1 MHRQFLA
8 VSLAVALFFC
18 TTACSRKPDYDV
30 LIVKGTVV
38 DGSGSP
44 GIRADV
50 AVQGDR
56 IVKVGDLR
64 NARARKTIDATG
76 LVVAPGFID
85 MLGQSELIGLVD
97 PRVPSK
103 IHQGI
108 TTEITGEGE
117 SIAPLNDAL
126 IKIMQPLLEHYKLTV
141 DWRTLGEYFVR
152 FKKQGMAINLGSF
165 IGATQV
171 REYVLD
177 SENRAPTKE
186 ELEEMKSQV
195 AEGMQRGALG
205 VSTSLIYSPAIYAK
219 TDELVA
225 LAQVAARY
233 GGIYASHI
241 RNEGDH
247 VFEALDEAFQIG
259 REAGIGVEIWH
270 LKVAG
275 RDMWGKMPEVL
286 QKIENA
292 RAHGVDVG
300 ADQYPYIAAATSLA
314 ACMPPWA
321 HEGGN
326 EKLIERL
333 KDRKLRERIKKELPV
348 RSDKWESEWFDVG
361 GAPGILISSVLN
373 PKLKVYEGKRLDE
386 ISKIRGESDPMDTLL
401 NLIIEDNAQTG
412 AIYFSMSEEDVRAA
426 LRMPWVAVDC
436 DYGASNPSG
445 ILADEKPHPRAYGT
459 FPRILGKYVRE
470 EKVLPLEVA
479 IQKMTSVAARRV
491 GLRDRGMIKEGNF
504 ADIILFDPVRVS
516 DRATFEHPHQFPV
529 GIEYVLVNGRLELEH
544 GEQNAT
550 LAGQPLRGPGY
561 KP

>member
-1 MHRQFLA
+1 MQRQFF
-8 VSLAVALFFC
+8 AVAIAVVLFFC
-18 TTACSRKPDYDV
+18 SACSRKPDYDV
-30 LIVKGTVV
+30 LIVNGTVV

-44 GIRADV
+44 GVRADV
-50 AVQGDR
+50 AIQGDR
-56 IVKVGDLR
+56 IVKVGDLK
-64 NARARKTIDATG
+64 NSHAHKTIDATG

-141 DWRTLGEYFVR
+141 DWRTLEEYFAR

-195 AEGMQRGALG
+195 AVGMQRGALG

-247 VFEALDEAFQIG
+247 IFEALDEAFQIG
-259 REAGIGVEIWH
+259 REAGIRVEIWH

-286 QKIENA
+286 QKIESA
-292 RAHGVDVG
+292 RAQGVDVG

-333 KDRKLRERIKKELPV
+333 KDKKLRARIKKELPL

-373 PKLKVYEGKRLDE
+373 PKLKGYEGKRLDE
-386 ISKIRGESDPMDTLL
+386 IAKIRGDSDPMDTLM
-401 NLIIEDNAQTG
+401 NFIIEDNAQTG

-426 LRMPWVAVDC
+426 LKIPWVAVDC
-436 DYGASNPSG
+436 DYGASNPTG
-445 ILADEKPHPRAYGT
+445 VLADEKPHPRAYGT

-479 IQKMTSVAARRV
+479 IEKMTSVAARRV
-491 GLRDRGMIKEGNF
+491 GLRDRGLIKEGNF
-504 ADIILFDPVRVS
+504 ADLTLFDPGRVS
-516 DRATFEHPHQFPV
+516 DRATFENPHQFPV

>member
-1 MHRQFLA
+1 MQKQIF
-8 VSLAVALFFC
+8 AVAIAVVLFFC
-18 TTACSRKPDYDV
+18 SACSRQPDYDV
-30 LIVKGTVV
+30 LIVNGTVV

-50 AVQGDR
+50 AIQHDR

-64 NARARKTIDATG
+64 NGRARKTIDATG

-141 DWRTLGEYFVR
+141 DWRTLEEYFAR

-247 VFEALDEAFQIG
+247 IFEALDEAFQIG

-292 RAHGVDVG
+292 RAHGVNVG
-300 ADQYPYIAAATSLA
+300 ADQYPYIAAATNLA

-326 EKLIERL
+326 EKLIGRL
-333 KDRKLRERIKKELPV
+333 KDRKLRERIKKELPF
-348 RSDKWESEWFDVG
+348 RSEKWESEWFDVG

-386 ISKIRGESDPMDTLL
+386 IARIRDESDPMDTLM
-401 NLIIEDNAQTG
+401 NFIIEDNAQTG

-436 DYGASNPSG
+436 DYGASNPTG

-459 FPRILGKYVRE
+459 FPRILGKYVRD

-479 IQKMTSVAARRV
+479 IQKMTSVAARHV

-504 ADIILFDPVRVS
+504 ADLTVFDPARVS
-516 DRATFEHPHQFPV
+516 DKATFENPHQFPV

-561 KP
+561 KQ

>member
-1 MHRQFLA
+1 MMQKQFFFI
-8 VSLAVALFFC
+8 AVAAVLFSC
-18 TTACSRKPDYDV
+18 SACSRQPDYDV
-30 LIVKGTVV
+30 LIVNGTVM

-44 GIRADV
+44 GVRADV

-56 IVKVGDLR
+56 IVKVGDLKK
-64 NARARKTIDATG
+64 ARARKTIDATG

-126 IKIMQPLLEHYKLTV
+126 IKIMQPLLDHYKLTV
-141 DWRTLGEYFVR
+141 DWRTLGEYFAR

-177 SENRAPTKE
+177 SENRVPTKE

-195 AEGMQRGALG
+195 AEAMQRGALG

-247 VFEALDEAFQIG
+247 IFEALDEAFQIG
-259 REAGIGVEIWH
+259 REAGVGVEIWH

-275 RDMWGKMPEVL
+275 QDMWGKMPDVL
-286 QKIENA
+286 QKIESA

-300 ADQYPYIAAATSLA
+300 ADQYPYIAAATNLA

-326 EKLIERL
+326 QKMIERL
-333 KDRKLRERIKKELPV
+333 KDRKLRARIKKELPL
-348 RSDKWESEWFDVG
+348 RSDLWESEWFDVG
-361 GAPGILISSVLN
+361 GAHGILISSVYN
-373 PKLKVYEGKRLDE
+373 PKLKVYEGMRLDE
-386 ISKIRGESDPMDTLL
+386 IAKIRGESDPMDTLM

-426 LRMPWVAVDC
+426 LKMPWVAVDC
-436 DYGASNPSG
+436 DYGASNPTG

-504 ADIILFDPVRVS
+504 ADLTLFDPGRVL
-516 DRATFEHPHQFPV
+516 DRATFENPHQFPV

-550 LAGQPLRGPGY
+550 LAGQPLHGPGY
-561 KP
+561 KQ

>member
-1 MHRQFLA
+1 MQRQFF
-8 VSLAVALFFC
+8 AVAIAVVLFFC
-18 TTACSRKPDYDV
+18 SACSRKPDYDV
-30 LIVKGTVV
+30 LIVNGTVV

-44 GIRADV
+44 GVRADV
-50 AVQGDR
+50 AIQGDR
-56 IVKVGDLR
+56 IVKVGDLK
-64 NARARKTIDATG
+64 NSHAHKTIDATG

-141 DWRTLGEYFVR
+141 DWRTLEEYFAR

-195 AEGMQRGALG
+195 AVGMQRGALG

-247 VFEALDEAFQIG
+247 IFEALDEALQIG
-259 REAGIGVEIWH
+259 R
-270 LKVAG
+270 
-275 RDMWGKMPEVL
+275 
-286 QKIENA
+286 
-292 RAHGVDVG
+292 
-300 ADQYPYIAAATSLA
+300 
-314 ACMPPWA
+314 
-321 HEGGN
+321 
-326 EKLIERL
+326 
-333 KDRKLRERIKKELPV
+333 
-348 RSDKWESEWFDVG
+348 
-361 GAPGILISSVLN
+361 
-373 PKLKVYEGKRLDE
+373 
-386 ISKIRGESDPMDTLL
+386 
-401 NLIIEDNAQTG
+401 
-412 AIYFSMSEEDVRAA
+412 
-426 LRMPWVAVDC
+426 
-436 DYGASNPSG
+436 
-445 ILADEKPHPRAYGT
+445 
-459 FPRILGKYVRE
+459 
-470 EKVLPLEVA
+470 
-479 IQKMTSVAARRV
+479 
-491 GLRDRGMIKEGNF
+491 
-504 ADIILFDPVRVS
+504 
-516 DRATFEHPHQFPV
+516 
-529 GIEYVLVNGRLELEH
+529 
-544 GEQNAT
+544 
-550 LAGQPLRGPGY
+550 
-561 KP
+561 